1 VVRNEETKP
10 ILGCGAPTAGLFV
23 NSGLAKSDKKTANK
37 AEWGFAKKFWWM
49 GRILPKFSK
58 LPTLTSPIRL
68 MIAVTIIKE
77 IWIMQA
83 SIEQRRESRSSVSW
97 PVSVWIPE
105 ANRFILGRSCNV
117 SKTGVFVTL
126 PVTAPIR
133 TGHHV
138 ELNFPRTETLAKE
151 KGQFARIKSGKIVR
165 VDRKNLLQNAEIGVG
180 IAFE

>member
-1 VVRNEETKP
+1 
-10 ILGCGAPTAGLFV
+10 
-23 NSGLAKSDKKTANK
+23 
-37 AEWGFAKKFWWM
+37 
-49 GRILPKFSK
+49 
-58 LPTLTSPIRL
+58 
-68 MIAVTIIKE
+68 
-77 IWIMQA
+77 MQA

-126 PVTAPIR
+126 PATAPIR

-165 VDRKNLLQNAEIGVG
+165 VDRKNLLANAEIGVG